1 MVEPL
6 LSPEEEIVGHAE
18 AVDGIVGAAEL
29 RVLKRSMVAQI
40 LL

>member
-6 LSPEEEIVGHAE
+6 LSPEEEIVGHVE
-18 AVDGIVGAAEL
+18 AVDGLAGTAES
-29 RVLKRSMVAQI
+29 RVLKRLMVVHI

>member
-18 AVDGIVGAAEL
+18 AADGLAGAAEP
-29 RVLKRSMVAQI
+29 RVLKRLMIAQI